1 MIAIVIDATALRID
15 AATAERPVGL
25 GGASYP
31 RAGAQVASADSSDAE
46 LARRVQN
53 GDAAAFNRLVERH
66 LKRAFG
72 VAFRLLGHA
81 EDSEDLVQ
89 DAFIAAL
96 QKIDTFDSTRDFAP
110 WFYRILV
117 NRCLNARKARSRRS
131 ASELPAELATGLAS
145 PLAEAERSELR
156 NQLVAAMAALS
167 ERQRTIVAMFD
178 IEGFSSPEIAEMLEI
193 SDGTVRWHLHQARR
207 ALREA
212 LEPQVRRQ
220 A

>member
-1 MIAIVIDATALRID
+1 MEIVIDATALRID
-15 AATAERPVGL
+15 AATAEGPVGS
-25 GGASYP
+25 GGASHSKM
-31 RAGAQVASADSSDAE
+31 GAQVTAGDPSDAE
-46 LARRVQN
+46 LARRVQK
-53 GDAAAFNRLVERH
+53 GDAAAFNQLVERH

-72 VAFRLLGHA
+72 VAYRLLGHA

-96 QKIDTFDSTRDFAP
+96 QKIDTFDSGRDFAP

-117 NRCLNARKARSRRS
+117 NRCLNARKARSRRN

-145 PLAEAERSELR
+145 PLAETERSELR
-156 NQLVAAMAALS
+156 NQLVTAMEALP

-212 LEPQVRRQ
+212 LEPQVRR
-220 A
+220 